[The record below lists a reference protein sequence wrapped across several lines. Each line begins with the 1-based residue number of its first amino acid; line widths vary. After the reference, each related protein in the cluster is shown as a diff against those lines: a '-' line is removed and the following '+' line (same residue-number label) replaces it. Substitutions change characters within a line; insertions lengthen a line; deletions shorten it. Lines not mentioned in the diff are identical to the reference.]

1 MILPINREYN
11 MDLFKQANLFLLS
24 ALLLAFIV
32 IGGCDS
38 TSMERS
44 NAARISLQT
53 MDGDIQSAIRQLDTT
68 GKSLENLMSVSQ
80 SDLNEAFDTY
90 SDNVSQIASLEEKFA
105 RHAVEMT
112 TRGTD
117 YFEEWQKEG
126 TDYKNPRIQ
135 QLSDQRRAA
144 LGEIYDKIAEN
155 SVGVDQAFKAYVS
168 DVKEIRI
175 FLSNDLSANGISAI
189 APTSQKVISEGDS
202 LMVALE
208 NVQIAIQRA
217 RAEMS
222 QSRSSGM

>member
-1 MILPINREYN
+1 
-11 MDLFKQANLFLLS
+11 MDLFKQANIFLFS
-24 ALLLAFIV
+24 ALLLAFTG

-53 MDGDIQSAIRQLDTT
+53 MDSDIQSAIRQLDTT
-68 GKSLENLMSVSQ
+68 GESLDNLMSVPQ
-80 SDLNEAFDTY
+80 SDLKGAFKTY

-105 RHAVEMT
+105 RHAAEMT

-126 TDYKNPRIQ
+126 TEYKNPRIQ

-144 LGEIYDKIAEN
+144 LGEIYDQIAEN
-155 SVGVDQAFKAYVS
+155 SIGIDEAFKAYVS
-168 DVKEIRI
+168 DVKEIRT

-202 LMVALE
+202 LMAALK
-208 NVQIAIQRA
+208 NVQMAIQGA
-217 RAEMS
+217 REEMS
-222 QSRSSGM
+222 QSRSGSK